1 MDLSV
6 EEPAPVGTL
15 VTERLLLR
23 PLAEDDA
30 PALARLL
37 EGDWEAIKQTG
48 RMPYPATESA
58 LRRWIASHLAP
69 ASHSFL
75 MLRRRDGA
83 ALGGIGFG
91 GSGAL
96 AELGYVLG
104 RPFWG
109 QGYATEGVRAMMIH
123 AAKVGFDG
131 LEAYSFVD
139 NPASARV
146 LGKAGFADLG
156 VVGRDYPERGGLR
169 QVRRFERRLAPPP
182 GEAGRGRRPPHQP

>member
-1 MDLSV
+1 MDPTTD
-6 EEPAPVGTL
+6 EPAPAGTL

-23 PLAEDDA
+23 PLAVDDA

-58 LRRWIASHLAP
+58 LRRWSASHLAP

-75 MLRRRDGA
+75 MLRRQDGA

-91 GSGAL
+91 GSGTL

-109 QGYATEGVRAMMIH
+109 RGYATEGVRAMMAH
-123 AAKVGFDG
+123 AAAAGFGG
-131 LEAYSFVD
+131 LEAYSFLD
-139 NPASARV
+139 NSASARV
-146 LGKAGFADLG
+146 LAKAGFTDLG

-169 QVRRFERRLAPPP
+169 QVRRFERRVAAAP
-182 GEAGRGRRPPHQP
+182 GEAARRRRLPHQP

>member
-1 MDLSV
+1 MDLTAD
-6 EEPAPVGTL
+6 EPATAGIL
-15 VTERLLLR
+15 VTGRLLLR
-23 PLAEDDA
+23 PLAEGDA
-30 PALARLL
+30 RALARLL

-58 LRRWIASHLAP
+58 LRRWIRSHLAP

-75 MLRRRDGA
+75 MLRRQDGA

-109 QGYATEGVRAMMIH
+109 QGYATEGVRAMMAH
-123 AAKVGFDG
+123 AATVGFGG
-131 LEAYSFVD
+131 LEAYSFID

-146 LGKAGFADLG
+146 LEKAGFADLG

-169 QVRRFERRLAPPP
+169 RVRRFERWMAPARGEISHGRSP
-182 GEAGRGRRPPHQP
+182 GQS

>member
-1 MDLSV
+1 
-6 EEPAPVGTL
+6 
-15 VTERLLLR
+15 
-23 PLAEDDA
+23 
-30 PALARLL
+30 
-37 EGDWEAIKQTG
+37 
-48 RMPYPATESA
+48 MPYPATERA
-58 LRRWIASHLAP
+58 LRRWIALHIAP

-75 MLRRRDGA
+75 ILRREDGL

-109 QGYATEGVRAMMIH
+109 RGYATESVRAMMAH
-123 AAKVGFDG
+123 ALAVGFRG

-146 LGKAGFADLG
+146 LAKAGFADHG
-156 VVGRDYPERGGLR
+156 VVRRDYPERGGLR
-169 QVRRFERRLAPPP
+169 EVRRFERRMIPPP
-182 GEAGRGRRPPHQP
+182 GWASRGRRSPDQP

>member
-1 MDLSV
+1 MLL
-6 EEPAPVGTL
+6 E
-15 VTERLLLR
+15 TERLLLR
-23 PLAEDDA
+23 PLAVDDA
-30 PALARLL
+30 PALADLL
-37 EGDWEAIKQTG
+37 GGDWDAIRQTG

-58 LRRWIASHLAP
+58 LRGWIALHVAP

-75 MLRRRDGA
+75 MLRREDGA

-91 GSGAL
+91 GRGAL

-109 QGYATEGVRAMMIH
+109 QGDATEGVRAMMAH
-123 AAKVGFDG
+123 APAVGFGG
-131 LEAYSFVD
+131 LEAYSFID

-146 LGKAGFADLG
+146 LAKAGFVDRG

-169 QVRRFERRLAPPP
+169 QVRRFERRMSPAP
-182 GEAGRGRRPPHQP
+182 GWTIRKRRSHDQP

>member
-1 MDLSV
+1 MDLIA
-6 EEPAPVGTL
+6 EEPAPAGTL

-23 PLAEDDA
+23 PLAVDDA

-48 RMPYPATESA
+48 RMPYPATKSA

-75 MLRRRDGA
+75 MLRRADGA
-83 ALGGIGFG
+83 AIGGIGFG

-109 QGYATEGVRAMMIH
+109 QGYATEGVRAMMAH
-123 AAKVGFDG
+123 AAAVGFGG

-146 LGKAGFADLG
+146 LAKAGFADLG

-169 QVRRFERRLAPPP
+169 QVRRFERRVALPP
-182 GEAGRGRRPPHQP
+182 GEAGRGHRPPDQP